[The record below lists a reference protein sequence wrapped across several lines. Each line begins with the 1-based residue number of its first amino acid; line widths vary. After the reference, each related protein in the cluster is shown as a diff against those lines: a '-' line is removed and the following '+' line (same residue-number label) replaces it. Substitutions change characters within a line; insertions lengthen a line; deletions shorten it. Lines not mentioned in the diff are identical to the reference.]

1 MAINMDPLQK
11 QMLDDVF
18 DAFTML
24 SNGGFVSLMHVD
36 GGFTRY
42 SAGAVELF
50 GLPGEYVPNGAMD
63 WNDYLHPEDRK
74 RYMDVMMPLMSGGTQ
89 TYDLTY
95 RVRTVKG
102 EYVNFR
108 AVGAVLRGSDGKPSL
123 IGGAMINQ
131 GLTENTDP
139 VTVLP
144 NKNAYQE
151 QLAQLLEAGKS
162 VISLQIGIDRFSQ
175 INEVHGY
182 TYGNRTLQEVAWRIQ
197 EVVKDRGTVYR
208 TEGATFVILSNTLT
222 RDEVAA
228 IYDHIRY
235 QLQRGIQVNGIKNI
249 LTAGGGMISSVGTEV
264 SASTVYT
271 CMNYAYEESRRH
283 KHGDLVDFNGSVNY
297 DGTEA
302 LELINTI
309 RECAVEGCRGFELEY
324 LPVIDA
330 QTDRIKGAEA
340 IIYWQDARHGRVA
353 SEAFMPILERDF
365 IFEELGDFMLERGL
379 SDGVRLLECDPDF
392 LLCLDV
398 YRIQLESG
406 YFIDTLQHYLR
417 ATGFPPP
424 QLSLKFDNGC
434 RFIGMERLKSIIQ
447 ALHARGILTIIE
459 DFGSGSDSIGFL
471 RSEPV
476 DAVSINSQLSRDIET
491 DARARNTLDYLTRM
505 AAEYVKHINVK
516 GIRSSRMR
524 DIVRGFSV
532 TTLQG
537 NGFSDSLS
545 LDALIGKYDQGGAE
559 S

>member
-1 MAINMDPLQK
+1 MD
-11 QMLDDVF
+11 
-18 DAFTML
+18 A
-24 SNGGFVSLMHVD
+24 
-36 GGFTRY
+36 
-42 SAGAVELF
+42 
-50 GLPGEYVPNGAMD
+50 
-63 WNDYLHPEDRK
+63 
-74 RYMDVMMPLMSGGTQ
+74 MMPLLPGGTQ

-197 EVVKDRGTVYR
+197 EVVKDSGAVYR
-208 TEGATFVILSNTLT
+208 TEGATFVILSDTLT

-249 LTAGGGMISSVGTEV
+249 LTAEGGMISSVGTEV

-309 RECAVEGCRGFELEY
+309 RESAAEGCRGFELEY

-330 QTDRIKGAEA
+330 QTGRIKGAEA

-365 IFEELGDFMLERGL
+365 VFRGA
-379 SDGVRLLECDPDF
+379 G
-392 LLCLDV
+392 
-398 YRIQLESG
+398 
-406 YFIDTLQHYLR
+406 
-417 ATGFPPP
+417 GF
-424 QLSLKFDNGC
+424 
-434 RFIGMERLKSIIQ
+434 
-447 ALHARGILTIIE
+447 HARKG
-459 DFGSGSDSIGFL
+459 
-471 RSEPV
+471 PV
-476 DAVSINSQLSRDIET
+476 RRRE
-491 DARARNTLDYLTRM
+491 
-505 AAEYVKHINVK
+505 AA
-516 GIRSSRMR
+516 GM
-524 DIVRGFSV
+524 
-532 TTLQG
+532 
-537 NGFSDSLS
+537 
-545 LDALIGKYDQGGAE
+545 
-559 S
+559 

>member
-1 MAINMDPLQK
+1 MEINMNPLQK

-50 GLPGEYVPNGAMD
+50 GLPGEYIPNGAMD

-74 RYMDVMMPLMSGGTQ
+74 RYMDIMMPLLSGGTQ

-151 QLAQLLEAGKS
+151 KLSQLLEEGES
-162 VISLQIGIDRFSQ
+162 VVSLMIGIDRFSR
-175 INEVHGY
+175 INEMHSY
-182 TYGNRTLQEVAWRIQ
+182 TYGNRTLQEVAWSIQ
-197 EVVKDRGTVYR
+197 EVVKDRGTVFR
-208 TEGATFVILSNTLT
+208 GEGASFLVLSDTLT
-222 RDEVAA
+222 RDEAAA

-264 SASTVYT
+264 SASTVYA

-297 DGTEA
+297 AGTGTLA
-302 LELINTI
+302 LINTI
-309 RECAVEGCRGFELEY
+309 RECVADGCRGFALEY

-330 QTDRIKGAEA
+330 QTERVNGAEA
-340 IIYWQDARHGRVA
+340 VICWQDEHYGKVEP
-353 SEAFMPILERDF
+353 EAFMPILERDF
-365 IFEELGDFMLERGL
+365 IFEELGDFILEQGL
-379 SDGVRLLECDPDF
+379 RDGVKLLTHDPGF
-392 LLCLDV
+392 LLCLNV
-398 YRIQLESG
+398 YRIQLESS
-406 YFIDTLQHYLR
+406 YFIDTLLHYLR
-417 ATGFPPP
+417 ATGFPPQ
-424 QLSLKFDNGC
+424 QLSLKFNNGC
-434 RFIGMERLKSIIQ
+434 RFIGMERLKTVIN
-447 ALHARGILTIIE
+447 ALHEHGILTIIE

-471 RSEPV
+471 RSVPV
-476 DAVSINSQLSRDIET
+476 DAVGINSPLSRDIEADT
-491 DARARNTLDYLTRM
+491 RARSTLDYLTRM
-505 AAEYVKHINVK
+505 AAEYVAHINVK
-516 GIRSSRMR
+516 GISTRQMR
-524 DIVRGFSV
+524 DIVRAFSV

-537 NGFSDSLS
+537 SYFSDPLS
-545 LDALIGKYDQGGAE
+545 LEAFVEKYYKGNM
-559 S
+559 

>member
-1 MAINMDPLQK
+1 MEINMDPLQK

-50 GLPGEYVPNGAMD
+50 GLPGEYIPNGAMD

-74 RYMDVMMPLMSGGTQ
+74 RYMDVMMPLLSGGTQ

-151 QLAQLLEAGKS
+151 KLSQLLEEGES
-162 VISLQIGIDRFSQ
+162 VVSLMIGIDRFSR
-175 INEVHGY
+175 INEMHGY
-182 TYGNRTLQEVAWRIQ
+182 TYGNRTLQEVAWSIQ
-197 EVVKDRGTVYR
+197 EVVKDRGTVFR
-208 TEGATFVILSNTLT
+208 GEGASFLVLSDTLT
-222 RDEVAA
+222 RDEAAA

-235 QLQRGIQVNGIKNI
+235 QLQCGIQVNGIKNI

-264 SASTVYT
+264 SASTVYA

-297 DGTEA
+297 AGTGTLA
-302 LELINTI
+302 LINTI
-309 RECAVEGCRGFELEY
+309 RECVADGCRGFALEY

-330 QTDRIKGAEA
+330 QTERVNGAEA
-340 IIYWQDARHGRVA
+340 VICWQDEYYGKVEP
-353 SEAFMPILERDF
+353 EAFMPILERDF
-365 IFEELGDFMLERGL
+365 IFEELGDFILEQGL
-379 SDGVRLLECDPDF
+379 RDGVKLLAHDPGF
-392 LLCLDV
+392 LLCLNV
-398 YRIQLESG
+398 YRIQLESS
-406 YFIDTLQHYLR
+406 YFIDTLLHYLR
-417 ATGFPPP
+417 ATGFPPQ
-424 QLSLKFDNGC
+424 QLSLKFNNGC
-434 RFIGMERLKSIIQ
+434 RFIGMERLKTVIN
-447 ALHARGILTIIE
+447 ALHEHGILTIIE

-471 RSEPV
+471 RSVPV
-476 DAVSINSQLSRDIET
+476 DAVGINSPLSRDIEADT
-491 DARARNTLDYLTRM
+491 RARSTLDYLTRM
-505 AAEYVKHINVK
+505 AAEYVAHINVK
-516 GIRSSRMR
+516 GISTRQMR
-524 DIVRGFSV
+524 DIVRAFSV

-537 NGFSDSLS
+537 SYFSDPLP
-545 LDALIGKYDQGGAE
+545 LEAFVEKYYKGNM
-559 S
+559 

>member
-1 MAINMDPLQK
+1 MEINMNPLQK

-50 GLPGEYVPNGAMD
+50 GLPGEYIPNGAMG
-63 WNDYLHPEDRK
+63 WSDYLHPEDRK
-74 RYMDVMMPLMSGGTQ
+74 RYMDIMMPLLSGGTQ

-151 QLAQLLEAGKS
+151 KLSQLLEEGES
-162 VISLQIGIDRFSQ
+162 VVSLMIGIDRFSR
-175 INEVHGY
+175 INEMHSY
-182 TYGNRTLQEVAWRIQ
+182 TYGNRTLQEVAWSIQ
-197 EVVKDRGTVYR
+197 EVVKDRGTVFR
-208 TEGATFVILSNTLT
+208 GEGASFLVLSDTLT
-222 RDEVAA
+222 RDEAAA

-264 SASTVYT
+264 SASTVYA

-297 DGTEA
+297 AGTGTLA
-302 LELINTI
+302 LINTI
-309 RECAVEGCRGFELEY
+309 RECVADGCRGFALEY

-330 QTDRIKGAEA
+330 QTERVNGAEA
-340 IIYWQDARHGRVA
+340 VICWQDEHYGKVEP
-353 SEAFMPILERDF
+353 EAFMPILERDF
-365 IFEELGDFMLERGL
+365 IFEELGDFILEQGL
-379 SDGVRLLECDPDF
+379 RDGVKLLTHDPGF
-392 LLCLDV
+392 LLCLNV
-398 YRIQLESG
+398 YRIQLESS
-406 YFIDTLQHYLR
+406 YFIDTLLHYLR
-417 ATGFPPP
+417 ATGFPPQ
-424 QLSLKFDNGC
+424 QLSLKFNNGC
-434 RFIGMERLKSIIQ
+434 RFIGMERLKTVIN
-447 ALHARGILTIIE
+447 ALHEHGILTIIE

-471 RSEPV
+471 RSVPV
-476 DAVSINSQLSRDIET
+476 DAVGINSPLSRDIEADT
-491 DARARNTLDYLTRM
+491 RARSTLDYLTRM
-505 AAEYVKHINVK
+505 AAEYVAHINVK
-516 GIRSSRMR
+516 GISTRQMR
-524 DIVRGFSV
+524 DIVRAFSV

-537 NGFSDSLS
+537 SYFSDPLS
-545 LDALIGKYDQGGAE
+545 LEAFVEKYYKGNM
-559 S
+559 

>member
-1 MAINMDPLQK
+1 MPINMDPLQK

-24 SNGGFVSLMHVD
+24 SNGSFVSLMHVD

-50 GLPGEYVPNGAMD
+50 GLPGEYIPNGAMD

-74 RYMDVMMPLMSGGTQ
+74 RYMDVMMPLLSGGSQ

-151 QLAQLLEAGKS
+151 NLTRLLEEGEH
-162 VISLQIGIDRFSQ
+162 VVSLMIGIDRFSQ
-175 INEVHGY
+175 INELHGY

-197 EVVKDRGTVYR
+197 EVVKDRGTIYR
-208 TEGATFVILSNTLT
+208 AEGASFVILSNTLT
-222 RDEVAA
+222 RDETAA

-249 LTAGGGMISSVGTEV
+249 LTAGGGMISSVGTDV
-264 SASTVYT
+264 SASTVYA
-271 CMNYAYEESRRH
+271 CMNYAYEESHRR

-297 DGTEA
+297 DGTGT

-309 RECAVEGCRGFELEY
+309 RECVADGCRGFSLEY

-330 QTDRIKGAEA
+330 KTEGVNGAEA
-340 IIYWQDARHGRVA
+340 IICWQDEHYGKVEP
-353 SEAFMPILERDF
+353 EAFMPILERDF
-365 IFEELGDFMLERGL
+365 IFEELGDFILEQGL
-379 SDGVRLLECDPDF
+379 HDGMRLLEHDPGF
-392 LLCLDV
+392 LLCLNV
-398 YRIQLESG
+398 HRIQLESS
-406 YFIDTLQHYLR
+406 YFIDTLLHYLR
-417 ATGFPPP
+417 VTGFPP
-424 QLSLKFDNGC
+424 QHLSLKFSDGC
-434 RFIGMERLKSIIQ
+434 RFIGMERLTAVIH
-447 ALHARGILTIIE
+447 ALHERGILAIIE

-471 RSEPV
+471 RSMPV
-476 DAVSINSQLSRDIET
+476 DAVGINSLLSRDVET
-491 DARARNTLDYLTRM
+491 DTRARSTLDYLTRM
-505 AAEYVKHINVK
+505 AAEYVGHINVK
-516 GIRSSRMR
+516 GICTQQMR
-524 DIVRGFSV
+524 DIVRTFSV

-537 NGFSDSLS
+537 SYFSDPLS
-545 LDALIGKYDQGGAE
+545 LKAFVEKYY
-559 S
+559 